1 MGLGFGAAGGDDL
14 YREIILDHY
23 RNPRH
28 HGAVEPAS
36 VSLEASNPLCGDEL
50 GLTLRL
56 GEELV
61 EEVGFTGVGCS
72 ISQASA
78 SMMCEEISGRSRP
91 EAVALAHRFR
101 AMLLDGGP
109 PDEMGD
115 LEALQGVQ
123 QYPVRIKCA
132 ILAWNALLQG
142 LGAPLGA
149 HDASHEGLEVISRG

>member
-1 MGLGFGAAGGDDL
+1 MTLGFAAVGDDL

-23 RNPRH
+23 RSPRH
-28 HGAVEPAS
+28 RGEVTPAD
-36 VSLEASNPLCGDEL
+36 VVMEASNPLCGDEL

-56 GEELV
+56 REGRV
-61 EEVGFTGVGCS
+61 EAVGFTGIGCS

-78 SMMCEEISGRSRP
+78 SMMCEEISGRSLP
-91 EAVALAHRFR
+91 EAVALAQRFR
-101 AMLLDGGP
+101 AMLLEGGAA
-109 PDEMGD
+109 DDLGD

-142 LGAPLGA
+142 LGSPIQGN
-149 HDASHEGLEVISRG
+149 DGTEVTSRG

>member
-1 MGLGFGAAGGDDL
+1 MTVGFAPVGDDL
-14 YREIILDHY
+14 YREIIIDHY

-28 HGAVEPAS
+28 HGEVDPAD

-56 GEELV
+56 RDGRV
-61 EEVGFTGVGCS
+61 EAVGFTGVGCS

-78 SMMCEEISGRSRP
+78 SMMCEEVSGRSQGD
-91 EAVALAHRFR
+91 AAAIAHRFR
-101 AMLLDGGP
+101 AMLLEGGP
-109 PDEMGD
+109 TDELGD

-132 ILAWNALLQG
+132 LLAWNALLQG
-142 LGAPLGA
+142 MGAPVPSG
-149 HDASHEGLEVISRG
+149 DGSEVTARG

>member
-1 MGLGFGAAGGDDL
+1 MTLGFAQVGDDL

-28 HGAVEPAS
+28 RGEVDPAT

-50 GLTLRL
+50 GLTLRI
-56 GEELV
+56 EDDQV
-61 EEVGFTGVGCS
+61 TAVRFTGIGCS

-78 SMMCEEISGRSRP
+78 SMMCEEVSGRCRDD
-91 EAVALAHRFR
+91 AIALAQRFR
-101 AMLLDGGP
+101 AMLIEGAAADDL
-109 PDEMGD
+109 GD

-123 QYPVRIKCA
+123 RYPARIKCA

-142 LGAPLGA
+142 LGSPVASNDGSEVTA
-149 HDASHEGLEVISRG
+149 HG